1 MLVTGGKFTIS
12 TAALLIGGAVASAQ
26 IAAPP
31 GGPLPEAPSAVNPP
45 LIPDPG
51 GADSGTTG
59 RSFRDDEGPRDE
71 RFPADRDPRLM
82 PAPITPPASAPNTD
96 Q

>member
-1 MLVTGGKFTIS
+1 MLVIGRTFTIS
-12 TAALLIGGAVASAQ
+12 AAALLIDGAVASAQ

-31 GGPLPEAPSAVNPP
+31 GGPLPEAPAAINSP
-45 LIPDPG
+45 LIPEAG

-59 RSFRDDEGPRDE
+59 RSFHDDQSPRDE
-71 RFPADRDPRLM
+71 RFPADRDPRFV
-82 PAPITPPASAPNTD
+82 PAPIAPPASAPNTD